1 MVIQSPRGIEMLTY
15 QVVAYGFGYGVKAW
29 RTVTLPNG
37 KVIHPYKGI
46 VFTTPCLARAKGWVR
61 DGK

>member
-1 MVIQSPRGIEMLTY
+1 MLTY